1 MKLLTKEILKKAT
14 AQYELGS
21 ELEDQMIIAKFFDPV
36 GSWSWYLMNI
46 DPKDNDYAWGIVK
59 GNYVEMGS
67 WLMSELETLERY
79 LGFTIER
86 DLSYEPKNAKDEY
99 DRLKKEEPV
108 HAY

>member
-21 ELEDQMIIAKFFDPV
+21 ELEDQMIVAKFFVPI

-46 DPKDNDYAWGIVK
+46 DPEDNDYAWGIVK
-59 GNYVEMGS
+59 GDYVEMGS
-67 WLMSELETLERY
+67 WLMSDLQTLEIPFG
-79 LGFTIER
+79 LTIER

-99 DRLKKEEPV
+99 DRLKKEELV